1 MELAYNSSAWRSVDF
16 SQWSPLGGHTEPGD
30 IDLMLALKRL
40 RHGSLRCVLLES
52 SRISHHAFKEL
63 LTIQSQIEKLV
74 IRSPPASARAFA
86 SAHQLKHLELLGPS
100 TLLCAEAKRL
110 ETLVLHLPSL
120 SDLQAIPKFKTL
132 KMLEVFPPAISFSSH
147 GQLTPPEP
155 FKEALLQI
163 FQSCKQLEHV
173 RLWGIYNAC
182 DNLMLR
188 ALSHLDLQ
196 ELHGYYLEAKPAK
209 PALFC
214 VLICAF
220 DTFELTGCA
229 DDWEEDA
236 VDLLLG
242 AACAEAAELL
252 KTAARPD
259 ASPIKPNDVRLVAEA
274 KLGRPFEKLEGR
286 AAKRRILTNKAPLP
300 KAQKLSA
307 TNFFSD
313 SKTANSKVAKPFD
326 LDRH

>member
-1 MELAYNSSAWRSVDF
+1 VDLIPTEAKSFQYAHCKMLPTSFLQSSFFEGLGKYLSRKGLQVCGASCRQAMELAYNSSAWRSVDF

-196 ELHGYYLEAKPAK
+196 ELHGYYLEDVDNR
-209 PALFC
+209 L
-214 VLICAF
+214 LN
-220 DTFELTGCA
+220 EL
-229 DDWEEDA
+229 
-236 VDLLLG
+236 
-242 AACAEAAELL
+242 
-252 KTAARPD
+252 
-259 ASPIKPNDVRLVAEA
+259 
-274 KLGRPFEKLEGR
+274 
-286 AAKRRILTNKAPLP
+286 KRKC
-300 KAQKLSA
+300 
-307 TNFFSD
+307 
-313 SKTANSKVAKPFD
+313 KVH
-326 LDRH
+326 LDIVP